1 MALVRVKFIV
11 SGEVQKVG
19 YRFHV
24 YLEARKQGITGT
36 VENLKDGTVRVVA
49 EGEEEDIQRFL
60 EAIRIEEHPICVR
73 DIEPVSEEEIKKRA
87 HRDFAIVRARGEGD
101 PAVLDRLDLGIYH
114 FRQMAGRMDS
124 IERHRA
130 SAEENVS
137 SSIRTFQ
144 EATIACFQGLDE
156 KYGKVSQYLEE
167 TSNHLAEISKTNQKT
182 AEHLAHLTELVGKI
196 AEEKAQRK

>member
-49 EGEEEDIQRFL
+49 EGEEEDIQMFL

-124 IERHRA
+124 VERH
-130 SAEENVS
+130 
-137 SSIRTFQ
+137 
-144 EATIACFQGLDE
+144 
-156 KYGKVSQYLEE
+156 KVSQYLEE